1 MIDRAVAVLHS
12 TKWPTWEE
20 DTPMRRELEHLKE
33 DVHAY
38 KVAEM
43 AGGPMARRRAAY
55 ALERADRI
63 AAFTAGRRCGAD
75 HPVRRHLA

>member
-20 DTPMRRELEHLKE
+20 DAAVRRELERLKD
-33 DVHAY
+33 DVRAY
-38 KVAEM
+38 QIAEL
-43 AGGPMARRRAAY
+43 AGGSMARRRAAY

-75 HPVRRHLA
+75 RPSRRYTA